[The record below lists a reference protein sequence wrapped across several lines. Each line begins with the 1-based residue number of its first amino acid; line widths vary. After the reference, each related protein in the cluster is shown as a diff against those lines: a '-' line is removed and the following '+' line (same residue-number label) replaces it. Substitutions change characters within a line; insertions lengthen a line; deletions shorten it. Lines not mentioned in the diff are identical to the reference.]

1 MWRPH
6 GPVLLPLQAAQP
18 PVALP
23 TFALAA
29 RIEVLAL
36 EVAPL
41 ARSMT
46 PEYGFTKVSTAYR
59 STVRLHDRTTTAIGY
74 EDVSGTT
81 LSCCAMCT

>member
-1 MWRPH
+1 
-6 GPVLLPLQAAQP
+6 
-18 PVALP
+18 
-23 TFALAA
+23 
-29 RIEVLAL
+29 
-36 EVAPL
+36 
-41 ARSMT
+41 MT